1 MLHIHCYVI
10 HYISRLRFMQL
21 LRTKKMKKIV
31 WMSKNVEKWDITAI
45 QYYNLLYSKNFQ
57 KTAILTKR

>member
-1 MLHIHCYVI
+1 
-10 HYISRLRFMQL
+10 
-21 LRTKKMKKIV
+21 MKKIV